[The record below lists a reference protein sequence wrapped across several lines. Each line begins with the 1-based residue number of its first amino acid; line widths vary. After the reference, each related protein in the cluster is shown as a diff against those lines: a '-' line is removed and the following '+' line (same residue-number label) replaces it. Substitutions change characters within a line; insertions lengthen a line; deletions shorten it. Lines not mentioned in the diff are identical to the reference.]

1 MLVNLLFNTRP
12 LVVHAAGFLGH
23 KPYWQ
28 ELQDAFFATPPARLG
43 GAEDL
48 TILTWN
54 NGHEAMGI
62 LERSLEHLGVPC
74 LVLGEGVKEWVNS
87 RDKPRLTAA
96 AVDAIE
102 TKYVMGVDSRDAI
115 VLGDP
120 REIVARFERRFSC
133 EMLFSADRLN
143 WPNLAEFKR
152 FEESIPEASAGDFR
166 FLNGGM
172 WIGRTSFCREFFA
185 AALERR
191 PVSSMPESEQGI
203 LKQLFPVYYPRV
215 QLDYRCQLFQNLGL
229 VHRKILEIDGSR
241 LSPEPAEGRGGL
253 SLSSRS

>member
-1 MLVNLLFNTRP
+1 MVVNLLFNTTP
-12 LVVHAAGFLGH
+12 VVIHAQGSHAY

-28 ELQDAFFATPPARLG
+28 PIKEKFFASPRRGLG
-43 GAEDL
+43 PVPDL

-62 LERSLEHLGVPC
+62 LERSLDHLGVPC
-74 LVLGEGVKEWVNS
+74 VVLGRGVRDWVNS

-96 AVDAIE
+96 ALDSVE

-133 EMLFSADRLN
+133 EMLYSADRLN
-143 WPNLAEFKR
+143 WPNLDEFKR
-152 FEESIPEASAGDFR
+152 FEESVPEAAVSDFR

-172 WIGRTSFCREFFA
+172 WIGRTPFCREFFA
-185 AALERR
+185 AALERQ
-191 PVSSMPESEQGI
+191 PVSSAPDSEQGI

-229 VHRKILEIDGSR
+229 VHRKILEIDGSHS
-241 LSPEPAEGRGGL
+241 SPEPAEGRGEL
-253 SLSSRS
+253 SLSGRP